1 MKEWRGVEIRDIG
14 MMRCRDEARQGE
26 RVAATWGSDP
36 LRRDPGLLTES
47 RYGRCGGAG
56 RWQQRPSAGRGA
68 GAVPAG
74 VSPRDGGAPR
84 ASPLL
89 CGPRSALMPSGA
101 AGPCSRAPAEGR
113 GAAPA
118 SAFPGWSLDTDTGGS
133 GCDGLS
139 GACPFPQLLHG
150 WEFPAALAP
159 RPSRNTCSSRGCK
172 QRFSLLAVT
181 AGSCESPALSV
192 AYFRCS
198 WIVHLPSPLHPDGAL
213 RGDTG
218 SQRGQRLGHPSA

>member
-1 MKEWRGVEIRDIG
+1 MKQGRERGLRRRGGQIHFGETPGSSPRAGTGGAAAPGGGSSDRARAAVRG
-14 MMRCRDEARQGE
+14 RCRRGCP
-26 RVAATWGSDP
+26 RGTGGLRGHPRYSAALAPPSCPPGLRGRAP
-36 LRRDPGLLTES
+36 GLRRRADGL
-47 RYGRCGGAG
+47 
-56 RWQQRPSAGRGA
+56 
-68 GAVPAG
+68 
-74 VSPRDGGAPR
+74 
-84 ASPLL
+84 PLL
-89 CGPRSALMPSGA
+89 QPS
-101 AGPCSRAPAEGR
+101 R
-113 GAAPA
+113 GGVPT
-118 SAFPGWSLDTDTGGS
+118 LS
-133 GCDGLS
+133 GCAGLS
-139 GACPFPQLLHG
+139 GACSFPQLLHG

-192 AYFRCS
+192 ASFRCS